1 MSLIKGLL
9 NCYLRVFERP
19 FLERVHGPD
28 EIRKNFNF
36 KARFLF
42 HGPLGVQIKSRIL
55 GGRPGLSIAAE
66 RTGPGILYFHGGAY
80 VFGSPATHSALVST
94 LAKKAGA
101 RAYLQDYSKAPEA
114 PFPAAI
120 EDAEAAWLDLIESG
134 ENPKSMIIGGDS
146 AGGGLALALL
156 AVLIEKGH
164 PLPAGTFAFSPLTD
178 LTFSGASV
186 QENGQKDV
194 VLPAIR
200 FEEMAQLFLGDT
212 PRDDPRASP
221 LYADFAGS
229 PPVYLMVG
237 DTEILRDDT
246 LRMRDRMQQQSVDVS
261 VDVMEDLPHV
271 WPMFHNTLPEA
282 RQTLDRLAVWIKQK
296 AHGTAEN

>member
-1 MSLIKGLL
+1 MSVMKGLL
-9 NCYLRVFERP
+9 NRYLRTFERP

-28 EIRKNFNF
+28 DVRKNFNF

-42 HGPLGVQIKSRIL
+42 HGPLGVRIKARTL
-55 GGRPGLSIAAE
+55 GGRPGLSIAKD

-80 VFGSPATHSALVST
+80 VFGNPSTHSALVST

-101 RAYLQDYSKAPEA
+101 RAYLQDYGKAPEN

-120 EDAEAAWLDLIESG
+120 EDAEAAWLDLIEGG
-134 ENPKSMIIGGDS
+134 EDPKSMIIGGDS

-156 AVLIEKGH
+156 AVLIDKGH
-164 PLPAGTFAFSPLTD
+164 PLPAGVFAFSPLTD

-186 QENGQKDV
+186 QENRQIDV
-194 VLPAIR
+194 VLPANR
-200 FEEMAQLFLGDT
+200 VQEMAQLFLGDA

-221 LYADFAGS
+221 LFADFFGA

-246 LRMRDRMQQQSVDVS
+246 LRLRDRLLQQSVDVS
-261 VDVMEDLPHV
+261 VDVMEDVPHV
-271 WPMFHNTLPEA
+271 WPIFHNTLSEA
-282 RQTLDRLAVWIKQK
+282 RQTLDRLAVWIKQQ
-296 AHGTAEN
+296 TR